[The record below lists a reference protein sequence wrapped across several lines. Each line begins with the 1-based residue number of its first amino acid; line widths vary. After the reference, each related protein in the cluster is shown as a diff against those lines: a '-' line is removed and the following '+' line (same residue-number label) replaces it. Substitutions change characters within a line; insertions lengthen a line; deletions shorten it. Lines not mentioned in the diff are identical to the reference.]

1 MINSMDSLMECLSE
15 IDTIFYNNKEVVKN
29 LILETDTLIIE
40 NKGLKERNLKLEERV
55 NNNKKCVKI
64 SFLTGLGLGV
74 LLVLL

>member
-55 NNNKKCVKI
+55 NDNKKYIKI
-64 SFLTGLGLGV
+64 SFLAGLGLGV
-74 LLVLL
+74 LIVLL